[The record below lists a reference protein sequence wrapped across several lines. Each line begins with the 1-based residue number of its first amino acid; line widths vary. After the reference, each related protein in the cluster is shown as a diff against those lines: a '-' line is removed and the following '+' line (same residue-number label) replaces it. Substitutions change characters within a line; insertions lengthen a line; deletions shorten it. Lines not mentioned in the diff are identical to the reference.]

1 MKYQKEFEEK
11 FKNKNF
17 TTRDIT
23 IFLNSKNAPK
33 TYTSLFLNN
42 NMKNNKI
49 FRIKNGSYSFSQNIE
64 NIEKTFSPSY
74 HGLQDALT
82 IQGLW
87 QQQTNP
93 ILITPRKIRTGERTI
108 FGTKI
113 IIRRI
118 NRKMFFGYEEK
129 KYFDKWITISDI
141 EKTLVDFA
149 YYNEPLDKE
158 TMATIKKQINKTKLS
173 NYLKRIDKKTAKKV
187 KRFIQNNKEQE
198 GGPIRE

>member
-23 IFLNSKNAPK
+23 LFLTSKKAPK

-42 NMKNNKI
+42 NLKNKKI
-49 FRIKNGSYSFSQNIE
+49 FRIKKGNYSFSQNIE
-64 NIEKTFSPSY
+64 NIEKSFMPSY

-82 IQGLW
+82 IHGLW

-93 ILITPRKIRTGERTI
+93 IIITPRKIRTGERKI
-108 FGTKI
+108 FETKV
-113 IIRRI
+113 IIRKI

-129 KYFDKWITISDI
+129 KYFDKWITVSDI
-141 EKTLVDFA
+141 EKTLIDLA
-149 YYNEPLDKE
+149 YYNEPINKE
-158 TMATIKKQINKTKLS
+158 TLTNIKKKINKTKLEK
-173 NYLKRIDKKTAKKV
+173 YLKKCNTKTKTKIKKLL
-187 KRFIQNNKEQE
+187 NN
-198 GGPIRE
+198 